1 MIFSS
6 KSHRARKLRR
16 TTTLMGA
23 GLALVLPMTVLA
35 GPPAEVLEY
44 YWPDHQK
51 SLTFKAKSHAF
62 RGTLQLDPGSEV
74 NIGGQT
80 YRALQLSAKRLK
92 PVDKVIYL
100 RAGEQGLFRR
110 YSKAEQSPE
119 TLELKLPARAGD
131 EWETVDR
138 DGKPS
143 TRRVESV
150 GDCKVRGKAFTNCIT
165 VNFESKGM
173 PAIAVFAPGYG
184 EVVNSQINGFV
195 YRELALQSP

>member
-1 MIFSS
+1 MIFSPEY
-6 KSHRARKLRR
+6 RRPRRLRGK
-16 TTTLMGA
+16 TVLLAA
-23 GLALVLPMTVLA
+23 GLALALPITALA

-44 YWPDHQK
+44 YWPNHQK

-80 YRALQLSAKRLK
+80 YRELQLSATRLK

-110 YSKAEQSPE
+110 YSTAEQSPE
-119 TLELKLPARAGD
+119 TLELKLPASVGD

-138 DGKPS
+138 DGKPI
-143 TRRVESV
+143 TRRVERV
-150 GDCKVRGKAFTNCIT
+150 GDCTVRGKAFPNCIT
-165 VNFESKGM
+165 VIFESKGM
-173 PAIAVFAPGYG
+173 PAVAVFAPGYG

-195 YRELALQSP
+195 HRELAMQSP